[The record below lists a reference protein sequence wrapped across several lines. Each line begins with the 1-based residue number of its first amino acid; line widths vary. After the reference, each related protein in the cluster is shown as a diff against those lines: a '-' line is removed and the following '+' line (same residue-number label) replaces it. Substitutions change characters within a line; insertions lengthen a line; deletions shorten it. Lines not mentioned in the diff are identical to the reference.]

1 MKLVSLYANNF
12 KKLNFDSP
20 VSFKTGVTVIS
31 GLNEAGKSTVLDAI
45 LYALFGRV
53 TRPPGHVKD
62 DDLLAY
68 QTKRGTVILE
78 FEVGG
83 ETYRVTREINR
94 TGTNK
99 SDLYR
104 KSGSGW
110 KAIAVKSRDVSK
122 SIEGILG
129 GISFEEMLSSNIVAQ
144 KDLGRLVDPKSD
156 RWKVVNAFLHLESF
170 TEAAK
175 QLNDEKNDLE
185 GTGVLRPGTIN
196 NGREKLKQLKQT
208 QAECNRRKEL
218 NVKLAE
224 EVATLTTANEV
235 LARRRSE
242 LEALERRLKE
252 YEETAQKKERLEG
265 DAKGQ
270 QEILNRH
277 REVVSSLE
285 PKVLEAEAGLSK
297 FQGLPS
303 QQEVGPIGM
312 LAESVKLEGARL
324 EQFASQISSK
334 EAGVRKSEE
343 ELKPFNPDSIQAVEG
358 KRSMKGRTIGLVAS
372 LASAAAAFALN
383 LSILPWVLLAVSAV
397 FAVLL
402 GARVRSMSRLVELE
416 DLSSKYKRLEE
427 GRKELVQMKG
437 EYSAAEQA
445 QADSERRLIRMI
457 DGLEYYKGLDEG
469 GTSVPRSET
478 VVRQHA
484 VDLEARKRAGEE
496 LGRLRKTLE
505 DLRGQ
510 LDEAEALKQIEG
522 LRSQA
527 AVLALPTLPDG
538 VVFSKEIL
546 ASTTKQ
552 KEDAGNDIASNKAT
566 VTADKKGIGENEG
579 FLRENSGIDEAVAT
593 QDILVQN
600 LEHQLLVTKLAKEG
614 VEETVEAIKAKFR
627 PGVASHMGEILPA
640 LTMQRYKSA
649 LLDDDFGMKVWDP
662 EAGEYRPRGVFSGG
676 TDDQFLLAMRLAFV
690 LSLLPEAKG
699 TKPDFLW
706 LDEPLGSSDEL
717 RRSGIVDYLDTGL
730 TKSFSQI
737 FIVSHV
743 GGLEEQVANVIRLE
757 NGKLA
762 G

>member
-1 MKLVSLYANNF
+1 M
-12 KKLNFDSP
+12 
-20 VSFKTGVTVIS
+20 
-31 GLNEAGKSTVLDAI
+31 
-45 LYALFGRV
+45 
-53 TRPPGHVKD
+53 
-62 DDLLAY
+62 
-68 QTKRGTVILE
+68 
-78 FEVGG
+78 
-83 ETYRVTREINR
+83 
-94 TGTNK
+94 
-99 SDLYR
+99 
-104 KSGSGW
+104 
-110 KAIAVKSRDVSK
+110 
-122 SIEGILG
+122 
-129 GISFEEMLSSNIVAQ
+129 
-144 KDLGRLVDPKSD
+144 
-156 RWKVVNAFLHLESF
+156 
-170 TEAAK
+170 
-175 QLNDEKNDLE
+175 
-185 GTGVLRPGTIN
+185 
-196 NGREKLKQLKQT
+196 
-208 QAECNRRKEL
+208 
-218 NVKLAE
+218 
-224 EVATLTTANEV
+224 
-235 LARRRSE
+235 
-242 LEALERRLKE
+242 
-252 YEETAQKKERLEG
+252 
-265 DAKGQ
+265 
-270 QEILNRH
+270 
-277 REVVSSLE
+277 
-285 PKVLEAEAGLSK
+285 
-297 FQGLPS
+297 
-303 QQEVGPIGM
+303 
-312 LAESVKLEGARL
+312 
-324 EQFASQISSK
+324 
-334 EAGVRKSEE
+334 
-343 ELKPFNPDSIQAVEG
+343 
-358 KRSMKGRTIGLVAS
+358 
-372 LASAAAAFALN
+372 
-383 LSILPWVLLAVSAV
+383 
-397 FAVLL
+397 
-402 GARVRSMSRLVELE
+402 
-416 DLSSKYKRLEE
+416 
-427 GRKELVQMKG
+427 
-437 EYSAAEQA
+437 
-445 QADSERRLIRMI
+445 
-457 DGLEYYKGLDEG
+457 
-469 GTSVPRSET
+469 
-478 VVRQHA
+478 
-484 VDLEARKRAGEE
+484 DLEARKRAGEE

-743 GGLEEQVANVIRLE
+743 GGLEEQVTNVIRLE